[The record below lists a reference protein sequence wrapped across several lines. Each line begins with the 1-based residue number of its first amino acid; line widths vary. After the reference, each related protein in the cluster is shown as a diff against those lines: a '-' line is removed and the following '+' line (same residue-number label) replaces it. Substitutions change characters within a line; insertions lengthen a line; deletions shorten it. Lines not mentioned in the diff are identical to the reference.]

1 MAGSYDGSI
10 RIDTAINAAPIDNGL
25 AQIENKIKGLAATI
39 GLAFGVKELI
49 DFGKRSID
57 AASDLAEAQNVVD
70 TAFGAMSWKMEQF
83 AATALETY
91 GISELTAKNMGST
104 YMAMAK
110 GMGVATDAASDMA
123 VTLTG
128 RLSDI
133 MSFYN
138 KTQSEVDTI
147 GRALITG
154 ETEPLKAIGVVMTQ
168 TNLSAYAMAQGFA
181 KTYAEMSSNEQLLV
195 RYKYFLEQTSL
206 AQGDFAKTSE
216 GWANQTRLLDER
228 LNEFMTNL
236 GSVIMNVLTPALQF
250 ANEAVTFL
258 NELFFGGN
266 SNAEDTTA
274 VKNAE
279 AISDGVTSVG
289 TAADKSK
296 KKLNN
301 LIAGFD
307 ELHIISG
314 AGSDKDKE
322 DTTDAGIDTS
332 NLLGVNLDAD
342 TSTAKK
348 AAQKYRDII
357 NEIYL
362 AFKQHPL
369 TKTIEGIIKSIGK
382 FFGFIEGKEDVNV
395 GGIVDAFMDI
405 LGAILAYKAVSGV
418 IKGIVGVDKAFQG
431 LFNTSK
437 TFGSGFSKLF
447 GIIAAHPY
455 AAALIGITALTIGI
469 IALNEEMERQRI
481 ASYFGD
487 ISISLD
493 EINQLVSPITEN
505 VDKVVGAFEDNK
517 TKLTTA
523 KENFSDIA
531 KAVQE
536 TADSFKNNDL
546 EQDVEG
552 FAQQLDE
559 LVDSALE
566 VNSATFDTS
575 AIKSAFAMDGTI
587 DEEEQAILDYIG
599 KLGGSVADKIRDYSD
614 EIHKI
619 TQTAI
624 EEKRELTEAEIA
636 NLETLYQKLA
646 DMTTQQENI
655 KSAATWERLK
665 NGAYTFDS
673 YAEVMDEIKKAQE
686 QAEEAREKIEQS
698 GYEAL
703 MEQKAAAIASGEYS
717 DTELDKLM
725 EDGIKKINE
734 NIEASRIEDKRKE
747 RDVILAWTQGAFTD
761 MAKSYAYDDTEL
773 QKMQQYFQIMLTNPG
788 GMEREEVGKLF
799 SGLELDSREIDLFN
813 RSITMLDDMK
823 KHFGVDIAEE
833 LATLNE
839 EIGDTAFTLD
849 DFYGALTKSVDDV
862 TILSVE
868 DILPSV
874 EEFKKQPELYD
885 EVLTAWAAEQ
895 NYFVK
900 ISGEFD
906 SAAFDEWWDKYL
918 TEKRAQLQSPFP
930 TPSSYGP
937 QLPAGKDGKL
947 DISISL
953 DVENAEV
960 GNVKTKIDSGTAAG
974 AAVAVGI
981 DPWVS
986 NMKGR

>member
-168 TNLSAYAMAQGFA
+168 TNLSAYAMAQGFS

-195 RYKYFLEQTSL
+195 RYKYFLEQTAL
-206 AQGDFAKTSE
+206 AQDDFAKTSE
-216 GWANQTRLLDER
+216 GWANQTRLLSER

-258 NELFFGGN
+258 NDLFFGGN
-266 SNAEDTTA
+266 SDTEETTA

-279 AISDGVTSVG
+279 AISDEVTSMG
-289 TAADKSK
+289 AAADKSK

-301 LIAGFD
+301 LLSGFD

-314 AGSDKDKE
+314 AGSDKDKQ

-362 AFKQHPL
+362 AFKRHPL
-369 TKTIEGIIKSIGK
+369 TKTIEGIIKDIGK
-382 FFGFIEGKEDVNV
+382 FFGFIKGNNDISA
-395 GGIVDAFMDI
+395 GGIVDALMDI
-405 LGAILAYKAVSGV
+405 LGAIIAYKTV
-418 IKGIVGVDKAFQG
+418 KGIVGGVNA
-431 LFNTSK
+431 
-437 TFGSGFSKLF
+437 FSKGFNGLI
-447 GIIAAHPY
+447 GIITAHPTT
-455 AAALIGITALTIGI
+455 AAVAGITALAIGI
-469 IALNEEMERQRI
+469 LALNDEMQRQSI

-493 EINQLVSPITEN
+493 EVRTLISPITES
-505 VDKVVGAFEDNK
+505 VDKVAGAFEDNK

-536 TADSFKNNDL
+536 TADSFKKNDI

-552 FAQQLDE
+552 FATQLDE
-559 LVDSALE
+559 LVNSALE

-575 AIKSAFAMDGTI
+575 AWRTAFLEDDDVI
-587 DEEEQAILDYIG
+587 DEHEQEILDSFDEMGESI
-599 KLGGSVADKIRDYSD
+599 ADKIKGYGKA
-614 EIHKI
+614 IHLI
-619 TQTAI
+619 TDTAI
-624 EEKRELTEAEIA
+624 KESRDLTQAEID
-636 NLETLYQKLA
+636 NLKTLYQELA
-646 DMTTQQENI
+646 EMTMVQTQAE
-655 KSAATWERLK
+655 SEATWERLK
-665 NGAYTFDS
+665 RGAYSIDS
-673 YAEVMDEIKKAQE
+673 YEELAAQIKEAQE
-686 QAEEAREKIEQS
+686 QEKKSRDELQQSMYKDTLAKLGSERAAGEITDEEYEK
-698 GYEAL
+698 
-703 MEQKAAAIASGEYS
+703 QKA
-717 DTELDKLM
+717 DLL
-725 EDGIKKINE
+725 
-734 NIEASRIEDKRKE
+734 KE
-747 RDVILAWTQGAFTD
+747 V
-761 MAKSYAYDDTEL
+761 DDTVKEL
-773 QKMQQYFQIMLTNPG
+773 
-788 GMEREEVGKLF
+788 EVK
-799 SGLELDSREIDLFN
+799 SARYQREILTTWAHTAFDKIVDAQGYSAENVKKVKEVFDLMLNAPDGVRPADILN
-813 RSITMLDDMK
+813 RVDGQYAMNLTKMVGYNLDELNRQ
-823 KHFGVDIAEE
+823 FGVDFMYEWRN
-833 LATLNE
+833 LNE
-839 EIGDTAFTLD
+839 VIGDTGGSVDEFYDSLEYLLKHTEGLEVDDLFPKLD
-849 DFYGALTKSVDDV
+849 DLKEYPDELTKVVIEWLDKTNFDP
-862 TILSVE
+862 IKIPVE
-868 DILPSV
+868 LDTTEADKWL
-874 EEFKKQPELYD
+874 D
-885 EVLTAWAAEQ
+885 EYIA
-895 NYFVK
+895 K
-900 ISGEFD
+900 SSGNGIP
-906 SAAFDEWWDKYL
+906 
-918 TEKRAQLQSPFP
+918 QQSPAP
-930 TPSSYGP
+930 TPSSYASQAP
-937 QLPAGKDGKL
+937 SAAGMQPVQQEFTFPIVIDG
-947 DISISL
+947 
-953 DVENAEV
+953 VTTET
-960 GNVKTKIDSGTAAG
+960 VKTNTETVLRPDYWHNSMMDNGG
-974 AAVAVGI
+974 
-981 DPWVS
+981 
-986 NMKGR
+986 GR

>member
-70 TAFGAMSWKMEQF
+70 TAFGAMSYKMEQF

-168 TNLSAYAMAQGFA
+168 TNLSAYAMAQGFS

-195 RYKYFLEQTSL
+195 RYKYFLEQTAL
-206 AQGDFAKTSE
+206 AQDDFAKTSE
-216 GWANQTRLLDER
+216 GWANQTRLLSER
-228 LNEFMTNL
+228 LNEFTTNL
-236 GSVIMNVLTPALQF
+236 GGVIMNVLTPALQF

-258 NELFFGGN
+258 NDLFFGGKT
-266 SNAEDTTA
+266 EEETTA
-274 VKNAE
+274 AKNAE
-279 AISDGVTSVG
+279 AVTDEVTAVG

-301 LIAGFD
+301 LLSGFD

-314 AGSDKDKE
+314 AKSDDDE
-322 DTTDAGIDTS
+322 NITDAGIDTS

-362 AFKQHPL
+362 AFKRHPL
-369 TKTIEGIIKSIGK
+369 TKAIEGIIRDIGK
-382 FFGFIEGKEDVNV
+382 FFGFIKGNNDISAGE
-395 GGIVDAFMDI
+395 IVDALMDI
-405 LGAILAYKAVSGV
+405 LGAIIAYKTV
-418 IKGIVGVDKAFQG
+418 KGIVGGVNA
-431 LFNTSK
+431 
-437 TFGSGFSKLF
+437 FSKGFNGLI
-447 GIIAAHPY
+447 GVITAHPT
-455 AAALIGITALTIGI
+455 AAAVAGITALAIGI
-469 IALNEEMERQRI
+469 LALNDEMQRQNI

-493 EINQLVSPITEN
+493 EVRTLISPITES
-505 VDKVVGAFEDNK
+505 VDKVAGAFEDNK

-536 TADSFKNNDL
+536 TADSFKKNDI

-552 FAQQLDE
+552 FATQLDE
-559 LVDSALE
+559 LVNSALE
-566 VNSATFDTS
+566 VNGATFDTS
-575 AIKSAFAMDGTI
+575 AWQIAFLENDGKI
-587 DEEEQAILDYIG
+587 DEHEQEILDSFTEMGESI
-599 KLGGSVADKIRDYSD
+599 ADKIKGYGKA
-614 EIHKI
+614 IHLI

-624 EEKRELTEAEIA
+624 DESRELTQAEIE
-636 NLETLYQKLA
+636 NLEDLYKKLA
-646 DMTTQQENI
+646 EMTLVQTQVE
-655 KSAATWERLK
+655 SEATWERLK
-665 NGAYTFDS
+665 RGAYSIDS
-673 YAEVMDEIKKAQE
+673 YEELAAQIKEAQE
-686 QAEEAREKIEQS
+686 QEKKARDELQQSMYKDTLAKLGSERAAGEITDEEYEK
-698 GYEAL
+698 
-703 MEQKAAAIASGEYS
+703 QKA
-717 DTELDKLM
+717 DLFK
-725 EDGIKKINE
+725 
-734 NIEASRIEDKRKE
+734 EA
-747 RDVILAWTQGAFTD
+747 
-761 MAKSYAYDDTEL
+761 DDTVKEL
-773 QKMQQYFQIMLTNPG
+773 
-788 GMEREEVGKLF
+788 EVK
-799 SGLELDSREIDLFN
+799 SARYQREILSIWANTAFDKIVDANQGYSAENKKKVKEVFDLMLNAPDGVRPADILN
-813 RSITMLDDMK
+813 RVDGQYAMNLTKMVGYNLDELNRQ
-823 KHFGVDIAEE
+823 FGVDFMYEWRN
-833 LATLNE
+833 LNE
-839 EIGDTAFTLD
+839 VIGDT
-849 DFYGALTKSVDDV
+849 GGSVDEFYDSLDYLLKHTEGLEV
-862 TILSVE
+862 DNLLSKM
-868 DILPSV
+868 
-874 EEFKKQPELYD
+874 EELKDRPKEYIEGFKEWLDKTNFDPI
-885 EVLTAWAAEQ
+885 
-895 NYFVK
+895 K
-900 ISGEFD
+900 IPIEFD
-906 SAAFDEWWDKYL
+906 SEEADKWIDEYIAKYNSGGNGVPQRSL
-918 TEKRAQLQSPFP
+918 AP
-930 TPSSYGP
+930 TSSSYASQAP
-937 QLPAGKDGKL
+937 YAAGMQPVQQEFTFPIVIDG
-947 DISISL
+947 
-953 DVENAEV
+953 VTTET
-960 GNVKTKIDSGTAAG
+960 VKTNTETVLRPDWHNYMMDNGAG
-974 AAVAVGI
+974 
-981 DPWVS
+981 
-986 NMKGR
+986 R

>member
-25 AQIENKIKGLAATI
+25 AQIESKIKGLAATI

-70 TAFGAMSWKMEQF
+70 TAFGAMSYKMEQF

-168 TNLSAYAMAQGFA
+168 TNLSAYAMAQGFS

-195 RYKYFLEQTSL
+195 RYKYFLEQTAL
-206 AQGDFAKTSE
+206 AQDDFAKTSE
-216 GWANQTRLLDER
+216 GWANQTRLLSER

-236 GSVIMNVLTPALQF
+236 GGVIMNVLTPALQF

-258 NELFFGGN
+258 NDLFFGGKT
-266 SNAEDTTA
+266 EEETTA
-274 VKNAE
+274 AKNAE
-279 AISDGVTSVG
+279 AVTDEVTAVG

-301 LIAGFD
+301 LLSGFD

-314 AGSDKDKE
+314 AKSDDDE
-322 DTTDAGIDTS
+322 NITDAGIDTS

-362 AFKQHPL
+362 AFKRHPL
-369 TKTIEGIIKSIGK
+369 TKAIEGIIRDIGK
-382 FFGFIEGKEDVNV
+382 FFGFIKGNNDISAGE
-395 GGIVDAFMDI
+395 IVDALMDI
-405 LGAILAYKAVSGV
+405 LGAIIAYKTV
-418 IKGIVGVDKAFQG
+418 KGIVGGVNA
-431 LFNTSK
+431 
-437 TFGSGFSKLF
+437 FSKGFNGLI
-447 GIIAAHPY
+447 GVITAHPT
-455 AAALIGITALTIGI
+455 AAAVAGITALAIGI
-469 IALNEEMERQRI
+469 LALNDEMQRQNI

-493 EINQLVSPITEN
+493 EVRTLISPITES
-505 VDKVVGAFEDNK
+505 VDKVAGAFEDNK

-536 TADSFKNNDL
+536 TADSFKKNDI

-552 FAQQLDE
+552 FATQLDE
-559 LVDSALE
+559 LVNSALE
-566 VNSATFDTS
+566 VNGATFDTS
-575 AIKSAFAMDGTI
+575 AWQIAFLENDGKI
-587 DEEEQAILDYIG
+587 DEHEQEILDSFTEMGESI
-599 KLGGSVADKIRDYSD
+599 ADKIKGYGKA
-614 EIHKI
+614 IHLI

-624 EEKRELTEAEIA
+624 DESRELTQAEIE
-636 NLETLYQKLA
+636 NLEDLYKKLA
-646 DMTTQQENI
+646 EMTLVQTQVE
-655 KSAATWERLK
+655 SEATWERLK
-665 NGAYTFDS
+665 RGAYSIDS
-673 YAEVMDEIKKAQE
+673 YEELAAQIKEAQE
-686 QAEEAREKIEQS
+686 QEKKARDELQQSMYKDTLAKLGSERAAGEITDEEYEK
-698 GYEAL
+698 
-703 MEQKAAAIASGEYS
+703 QKA
-717 DTELDKLM
+717 DLFK
-725 EDGIKKINE
+725 
-734 NIEASRIEDKRKE
+734 EA
-747 RDVILAWTQGAFTD
+747 
-761 MAKSYAYDDTEL
+761 DDTVKEL
-773 QKMQQYFQIMLTNPG
+773 
-788 GMEREEVGKLF
+788 EVK
-799 SGLELDSREIDLFN
+799 SARYQREILSIWANTAFDKIVDANQGYSAENKKKVKEVFDLMLNAPDGVRPADILN
-813 RSITMLDDMK
+813 RVDGQYAMNLTKMVGYNLDELNRQ
-823 KHFGVDIAEE
+823 FGVDFMYEWRN
-833 LATLNE
+833 LNE
-839 EIGDTAFTLD
+839 VIGDTGGSVDEFYDSLEYLLKHTEGLEVDDLFPKLD
-849 DFYGALTKSVDDV
+849 DLKEYPDELTKVVIEWLDKTNFDP
-862 TILSVE
+862 IKIPVE
-868 DILPSV
+868 LDTTEADKWL
-874 EEFKKQPELYD
+874 D
-885 EVLTAWAAEQ
+885 EYIA
-895 NYFVK
+895 K
-900 ISGEFD
+900 SSGNGIP
-906 SAAFDEWWDKYL
+906 
-918 TEKRAQLQSPFP
+918 QQSPAP
-930 TPSSYGP
+930 TPSSYASQAP
-937 QLPAGKDGKL
+937 YAAGMQPVQQEFTFPIVIDG
-947 DISISL
+947 
-953 DVENAEV
+953 VTTET
-960 GNVKTKIDSGTAAG
+960 VKTNTETVLRPDYWHNSMMDNGG
-974 AAVAVGI
+974 
-981 DPWVS
+981 
-986 NMKGR
+986 GR